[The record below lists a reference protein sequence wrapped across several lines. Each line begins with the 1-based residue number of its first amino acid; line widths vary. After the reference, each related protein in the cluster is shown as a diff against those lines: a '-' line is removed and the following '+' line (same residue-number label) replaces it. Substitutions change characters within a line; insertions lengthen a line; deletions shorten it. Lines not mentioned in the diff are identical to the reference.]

1 MLAVCALTDE
11 EIGGCGKVCGEF
23 CRVVLEFQWRR
34 KMMCRTMSVEVALM
48 RRFQGWFPI
57 QA

>member
-11 EIGGCGKVCGEF
+11 EIGGRGKVCGEF

-34 KMMCRTMSVEVALM
+34 KMMCRTMSVKVAVV
-48 RRFQGWFPI
+48 RSFQKWFAI